1 MITDGTRVVEV
12 HLVRGNLHS
21 EGLLMVYLPKERMV
35 IQADNYSPRPAD
47 AKQLP
52 WSPHT
57 ANFYENIQPLETGC
71 RATGPRP
78 WRHGSDRKLVAA
90 AKLPH

>member
-1 MITDGTRVVEV
+1 
-12 HLVRGNLHS
+12 
-21 EGLLMVYLPKERMV
+21 MVYLPKERMV

-57 ANFYENIQPLETGC
+57 ANFYENIQRLKLDVGQLVHV
-71 RATGPRP
+71 
-78 WRHGSDRKLVAA
+78 HGGMDPIEKLVAA